1 MNATVRRPLHR
12 HVSET
17 LRGDIARGRYK
28 PGQVLPSEPD
38 LTQLFGVSRSVVRQA
53 LATLQAEGLVER
65 SHGRGTFVKPREL
78 HRRVVQELDGLG
90 AQISGEAGPVHT
102 TVLEFEL
109 VAYES
114 APWDGDSALRLMR
127 LRSVDSEPVAL
138 IETYL
143 PPACAEFLNADVL
156 NDASLHS
163 LMRSSG
169 MTLESSTR
177 TVRAVAASAAEA
189 KHLDLGIGA
198 PTLVLKGTTF
208 DADDK
213 PVEVFRT
220 AHRGD
225 RVAFDLDALSNTR
238 AAP

>member
-1 MNATVRRPLHR
+1 M
-12 HVSET
+12 
-17 LRGDIARGRYK
+17 
-28 PGQVLPSEPD
+28 
-38 LTQLFGVSRSVVRQA
+38 
-53 LATLQAEGLVER
+53 
-65 SHGRGTFVKPREL
+65 
-78 HRRVVQELDGLG
+78 QELDGLG

-163 LMRSSG
+163 LLRSSG